1 MKLVKTKTEVTVQV
15 LCPFF
20 NWVVCLPGVQSC
32 ESFIYFGDQ
41 TLLQGIIGKCIS
53 SYGWFPF
60 HFGDIFLSCAERSFL
75 MMKSHLFIL
84 SFLSLVVGDVSVKI
98 LLHGISEIFLP
109 MFSSRTFL

>member
-41 TLLQGIIGKCIS
+41 TLAKGITDKCIFP
-53 SYGWFPF
+53 YAWFPF
-60 HFGDIFLSCAERSFL
+60 HFADVFFSHAEAIYVDEVLFRDI
-75 MMKSHLFIL
+75 
-84 SFLSLVVGDVSVKI
+84 
-98 LLHGISEIFLP
+98 
-109 MFSSRTFL
+109 